1 MTAAFVREPGCVC
14 TDPSLVA
21 RAGHERRCPLYRE
34 REDAASTPGPTIHTV
49 VMDNRTTDLFDL
61 IDRDVKTRL
70 EDFRLVF
77 VAAQEEAIRQAYL
90 RGVRDGFQQ
99 GVLAASEADRG

>member
-1 MTAAFVREPGCVC
+1 MGKPKNHHEQIAAN
-14 TDPSLVA
+14 T
-21 RAGHERRCPLYRE
+21 H
-34 REDAASTPGPTIHTV
+34 GPTIHTV

-61 IDRDVKTRL
+61 IDRDVKARL

-99 GVLAASEADRG
+99 GALAASEADRG